1 MIKEKILKKLIENN
15 DTSFSINELSKK
27 TKIDYKL
34 AYTNVLKL
42 KDEGVIYYK
51 KLGNRNEIKFKF
63 SYNDTVLNV
72 ELEKLNDI
80 IKNKNLKM
88 IYKTIS
94 KYSNPFFII
103 LLFGSHAKMKAT
115 KHSDIDLC
123 LICNDESLNKQI
135 KSDLRIFPY
144 DIHLVDFTTKEFIS
158 MLKTIDFN
166 VGKEIVK
173 NNIIF
178 YGIENFYKILDVLN
192 NDR

>member
-88 IYKTIS
+88 IYKTI
-94 KYSNPFFII
+94 
-103 LLFGSHAKMKAT
+103 
-115 KHSDIDLC
+115 
-123 LICNDESLNKQI
+123 
-135 KSDLRIFPY
+135 
-144 DIHLVDFTTKEFIS
+144 
-158 MLKTIDFN
+158 
-166 VGKEIVK
+166 
-173 NNIIF
+173 
-178 YGIENFYKILDVLN
+178 
-192 NDR
+192 